1 MCDGVRTM
9 TGLAC
14 SLQTEWSGQWTFP
27 QATERQA
34 DSKQGKKGKEGK
46 EVADAFDG
54 THTCANGDSLRQ
66 QLQNT
71 ER

>member
-9 TGLAC
+9 TDLAG

-34 DSKQGKKGKEGK
+34 DSKQGKQGK
-46 EVADAFDG
+46 EVADPFDG

-66 QLQNT
+66 QLQAT
-71 ER
+71 EE